1 MILESREKGEPS
13 NFEGSVKQS
22 HLNLVDL
29 AGSERAAQTSA
40 EGLRLKEGY
49 NINQKKAYLFWDTWS
64 RNLAMDK
71 LMVS

>member
-13 NFEGSVKQS
+13 NFEGSVKES

-40 EGLRLKEGY
+40 EGLRLKEGF
-49 NINQKKAYLFWDTWS
+49 L
-64 RNLAMDK
+64 L
-71 LMVS
+71 